1 MSSTNLDN
9 LDVTVPEQTTNTV
22 VPVLEPK
29 QELQV
34 PQPYAVSQADIDFL
48 RKQISIT
55 DEHATQL
62 LLKNNG
68 NYVNAIIDFY
78 QVTLKKEESVGI
90 AQPSITVLSLDNE
103 QSHDGTITGH
113 KMSYDVLS
121 ASTVNTLYK
130 TYLFVATSPGYEGF
144 TKKKKFCTLKELI
157 DTEYIP
163 NITSALMQSPR
174 SITVYELVGRSNE
187 ILEKWSMPS
196 SAIVLCPEQIVPNQH
211 IVDKQL
217 FDKLNKVATQIARH
231 SGIIL
236 ESESVLHMAY
246 VIGNVAFI

>member
-9 LDVTVPEQTTNTV
+9 LDVTVPEQSTNTG
-22 VPVLEPK
+22 VPVSETK

-34 PQPYAVSQADIDFL
+34 PHPYIVSQADIDFL
-48 RKQISIT
+48 QKQISIT
-55 DEHATQL
+55 DEHAALL

-78 QVTLKKEESVGI
+78 QVAIKKEESVGI
-90 AQPSITVLSLDNE
+90 AQPSVTMFSLNDE
-103 QSHDGTITGH
+103 HLDSVTGR
-113 KMSYDVLS
+113 KMSYGVLS
-121 ASTVNTLYK
+121 ASTVNTLSK
-130 TYLFVATSPGYEGF
+130 TYLFVATIPGYEGF

-163 NITSALMQSPR
+163 NVTAALMQSPR